1 MVRMVRM
8 VQKDVYI
15 LYSDLPLKSRNNVM
29 HPRYSSSMHSFGA
42 MKVAFYK
49 ASLLRKRSALDKSKR
64 KYEWSEW
71 SKRTYTYYIV
81 SYHCKVGIMLCILD
95 TLACSMHF
103 SEAMKILFFKV
114 SLLRKRKLSIIARV
128 NTNGPNGP
136 KGRLHTI

>member
-1 MVRMVRM
+1 MVRM

-49 ASLLRKRSALDKSKR
+49 ASLLRKR
-64 KYEWSEW
+64 
-71 SKRTYTYYIV
+71 
-81 SYHCKVGIMLCILD
+81 
-95 TLACSMHF
+95 
-103 SEAMKILFFKV
+103 
-114 SLLRKRKLSIIARV
+114 KLSIRARV

-136 KGRLHTI
+136 KGRIHTI

>member
-1 MVRMVRM
+1 MVRM

-49 ASLLRKRSALDKSKR
+49 ASLLRKRRAVDKSKR

-81 SYHCKVGIMLCILD
+81 SYHCNG
-95 TLACSMHF
+95 HNN
-103 SEAMKILFFKV
+103 
-114 SLLRKRKLSIIARV
+114 LRVLTYPFYGKDIVYDEIIV
-128 NTNGPNGP
+128 ISSYISFLMYLGT
-136 KGRLHTI
+136 